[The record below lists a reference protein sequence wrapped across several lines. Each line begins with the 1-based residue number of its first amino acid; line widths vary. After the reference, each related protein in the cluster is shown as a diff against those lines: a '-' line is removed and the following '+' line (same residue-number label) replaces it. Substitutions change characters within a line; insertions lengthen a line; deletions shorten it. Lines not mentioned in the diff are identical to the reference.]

1 MSSRALAERYELLE
15 KIGDGGMAVVYKS
28 RDKLLNRYV
37 AVKILKP
44 EFTKDFKFIESFRR
58 ESQAAA
64 SMSHPHIVNI
74 YDVGR
79 EGNINYIVMEL
90 VEGQPLSALIQEK
103 GALKPRDAVV
113 ITRQVASALGHAHKN
128 HIIHR
133 DVKPHNILLTADGTA
148 KIADFGIAKAV
159 NSGTIVNGDE
169 TVMGSVH
176 YFSPEQA
183 RGGYVDEKSDIY
195 SLGIVLYE
203 MLTGQVPFDAEN
215 PVAVAMKHMNEEMVP
230 PSALVPD
237 IPYEVEEIVF
247 KATDKYQ
254 TNRYR
259 SADEMV
265 EALNKANL
273 STVGIYGGYGRG
285 KNPESANVT
294 NQVSDG
300 QGDKGFEESTKT
312 ENAASLA
319 GIKGAAGA
327 GVKNVK
333 GKRKFRLNK
342 VKVAAIV
349 LALICAIP
357 VSQLILAAIERGS
370 APVEVTV
377 PSLEGMTFDEGEA
390 ALEEVGLKIEL
401 AGEVASVDFDEGLI
415 VSQDP
420 LADMVV
426 KTGLTIKV
434 NISKGIEENT
444 IPSLVGKTL
453 SDATFLLESYGYVR
467 GGVTEE
473 YSQMPTGVVIRQSP
487 QPGSEAEAG
496 TQVSL
501 VVSKGEE
508 IVTTTVPSLFGM
520 TVDEAKTAL
529 DREGL
534 ILSSDIQYAPS
545 NEYTEGLISGQSVSP
560 GSSVDKGTQ
569 IKITLSTGPD
579 ESGGVVDIPISYSA
593 AQNEVF
599 YLTVMVSDGTGV
611 TTPVNYEQ
619 RIKSNGSETFSVSG
633 SGQGSVKIYF
643 DNALVQEYIIDYDS
657 GVIL

>member
-1 MSSRALAERYELLE
+1 MSSRALADRYDLLE

-44 EFTKDFKFIESFRR
+44 EFTKDYKFIESFRR

-103 GALKPRDAVV
+103 GALKPRDAVI
-113 ITRQVASALGHAHKN
+113 ITRQIASALSHAHKN

-159 NSGTIVNGDE
+159 NSGTIVSGDDA
-169 TVMGSVH
+169 VMGSVH

-215 PVAVAMKHMNEEMVP
+215 PVAVAMKHMNEEMIP

-237 IPYEVEEIVF
+237 IPQEVEEIVL

-254 TNRYR
+254 TNRYK

-273 STVGIYGGYGRG
+273 STVGVYGGYGRS
-285 KNPESANVT
+285 K
-294 NQVSDG
+294 VSDSG
-300 QGDKGFEESTKT
+300 KGVISSKDSSGEALSEEPTGT
-312 ENAASLA
+312 EDA
-319 GIKGAAGA
+319 GNS
-327 GVKNVK
+327 GVKSMK
-333 GKRKFRLNK
+333 GKKKFRLNK
-342 VKVAAIV
+342 VKIAAIL

-357 VSQLILAAIERGS
+357 ASQLILAAIERGA

-377 PSLEGMTFDEGEA
+377 PSLTGMTFEQAEA
-390 ALEEVGLKIEL
+390 ALAEKDLNILMGE
-401 AGEVASVDFDEGLI
+401 EVASADFAEGLV

-426 KTGLTIKV
+426 KTGKSVKV
-434 NISKGIEENT
+434 NISKGMEENT

-453 SDATFLLESYGYVR
+453 DDAVFILESYGYEK
-467 GGVTEE
+467 GGVSEE
-473 YSQMPTGVVIRQSP
+473 YSEMPTGVVIRQSP
-487 QPGSEAEAG
+487 QAGSDAEPG
-496 TQVSL
+496 TRVNLVISL
-501 VVSKGEE
+501 GEE
-508 IVTTTVPSLFGM
+508 VVTTTVPSLYGM
-520 TVDEAKTAL
+520 TLDEAKTAL
-529 DREGL
+529 EREGL
-534 ILSSDIQYAPS
+534 LLSNDIRYGSS
-545 NEYTEGLISGQSVSP
+545 NEYAEGLITGQSVSP
-560 GSSVDKGTQ
+560 GSGVDTGTR
-569 IKITLSTGPD
+569 IEVTLSTGPD
-579 ESGGVVDIPISYSA
+579 ESAGAGVVDISISYSA

-599 YLTVMVSDGTGV
+599 YLTVMVSDNAGV
-611 TTPVNYEQ
+611 TTPINYEQ
-619 RIKSNGSETFSVSG
+619 RIKSNGSEIFSITG
-633 SGQGSVKIYF
+633 NGQGSVKIYF
-643 DNALVQEYIIDYDS
+643 DNALVQEYIVDFDS
-657 GVIL
+657 GVVL

>member
-28 RDKLLNRYV
+28 RDRLLNRYV

-44 EFTKDFKFIESFRR
+44 EFTKDYKFIESFRR

-90 VEGQPLSALIQEK
+90 IEGKTLSALIQEK
-103 GALKPRDAVV
+103 GALKPRDAVI
-113 ITRQVASALGHAHKN
+113 ITRQVASALSHAHKN

-159 NSGTIVNGDE
+159 NSGTIVKGDDAI
-169 TVMGSVH
+169 MGSVH

-203 MLTGQVPFDAEN
+203 MLTGQVPFDADN
-215 PVAVAMKHMNEEMVP
+215 PVAVAMKHMNEEIIP

-237 IPYEVEEIVF
+237 IPPEVEDIVL

-254 TNRYR
+254 TNRYK

-273 STVGIYGGYGRG
+273 STIGVYGGFGRG
-285 KNPESANVT
+285 RNPDASNSAN
-294 NQVSDG
+294 NRQSDAQSEVS
-300 QGDKGFEESTKT
+300 T
-312 ENAASLA
+312 
-319 GIKGAAGA
+319 GAAEA
-327 GVKNVK
+327 GVKSGRNGKGGKGTK
-333 GKRKFRLNK
+333 GKKKFRVNK

-349 LALICAIP
+349 LALLFAIP
-357 VSQLILAAIERGS
+357 VSQLILAAIEKGT

-377 PSLEGMTFDEGEA
+377 PSLTGMTFEEA
-390 ALEEVGLKIEL
+390 EAELEELGLKIEL
-401 AGEVASVDFDEGLI
+401 AGEVASAEYEEGLI

-420 LADMVV
+420 LPDMVV
-426 KTGLTIKV
+426 KTGKTVRV
-434 NISKGIEENT
+434 NISKGVEENT
-444 IPSLVGKTL
+444 IPSVIGRTL
-453 SDATFLLESYGYVR
+453 SDAVFLLESYGYEK
-467 GGVTEE
+467 GGVSEE
-473 YSQMPTGVVIRQSP
+473 FSEMPIGVVIRQAP
-487 QPGSEAEAG
+487 QGGSAAEAG
-496 TQVSL
+496 TKVNL

-520 TVDEAKTAL
+520 TLDEARDAL

-534 ILSSDIQYAPS
+534 ILSDDIQYAPS
-545 NEYTEGLISGQSVSP
+545 NEYAEGLICGQSVSP
-560 GSSVDKGTQ
+560 GLGVDKGTH
-569 IKITLSTGPD
+569 IKVTLSTGPD
-579 ESGGVVDIPISYSA
+579 ESAGAGVVDIPISYSA

-599 YLTVMVSDGTGV
+599 YLTIMVSDSTGV
-611 TTPVNYEQ
+611 TTPINYEQ
-619 RIKSNGSETFSVSG
+619 RIKSNGSEIFSISG
-633 SGQGSVKIYF
+633 NGQGSVKIYF
-643 DNALVQEYIIDYDS
+643 DNALVQEYIVDFDS
-657 GVIL
+657 GVVL